1 MGLTRGLTLAVTE
14 QITNTKLHNLVDQ
27 TTVSV
32 NYSELSSGMLSS
44 LATLSGRIPSF
55 MLLPSMASGA
65 TVKYDGSRGF
75 YGA

>member
-27 TTVSV
+27 TTMIV
-32 NYSELSSGMLSS
+32 NYNELSSGMLSS
-44 LATLSGRIPSF
+44 LATVSGMVPSF
-55 MLLPSMASGA
+55 MIIPSMASGA
-65 TVKYDGSRGF
+65 TVHYDGSRGF